1 MSLKHCLE
9 ATKSPLQGPLMDY
22 LLSLVKHHK
31 SEVDQALQNDPT
43 LKAEVD
49 YDLRQY
55 ERAKKEAQKREFHLC
70 IFVWCINSLSLTILQ
85 KKTSV

>member
-9 ATKSPLQGPLMDY
+9 ATKSPLQGALMEY
-22 LLSLVKHHK
+22 LLGLMKHHK
-31 SEVDQALQNDPT
+31 AEVDQALQNDPT

-55 ERAKKEAQKREFHLC
+55 ERAKKDVQKR
-70 IFVWCINSLSLTILQ
+70 
-85 KKTSV
+85 K